1 MGTVTREPVQS
12 TAIGARHGYR
22 VAFPRRHWYPVCQS
36 SELGR
41 RPLGV
46 TMMETPLVVFRD
58 RTGHPRA
65 LLDRCSHRNLALS
78 LGRIHPDGCIE
89 CAYHGW
95 RFDGSGQC
103 AAVPGLPASPAAGG
117 SPNRRVSA
125 YPAAEQDGFVWV
137 WAEAGG
143 TPDGRPFE
151 LPRSAGRG
159 WGRVVLGADLDCT
172 LHAALEN
179 ALDVPHTAF
188 LHRGLFRGGAA
199 REITARRR
207 QLAGG
212 TEVQYVGEPVRFG
225 PVRPARTDL
234 TFEHW
239 DRFFLPS
246 VAQIEYRVE
255 GWLRL
260 TNTIVH
266 LPLAPFRT
274 RAWFVVHFWARLP
287 ATVLRPL
294 VIAQG
299 RRILRQDADVLAHQT
314 DNVRRFGEVHY
325 VSTDLDLMGN
335 SIWRLLRQ
343 SERDEASG
351 DAIGPGEDAG
361 EGPLPGH
368 GPDGDQIT
376 FWA

>member
-1 MGTVTREPVQS
+1 M
-12 TAIGARHGYR
+12 
-22 VAFPRRHWYPVCQS
+22 
-36 SELGR
+36 
-41 RPLGV
+41 
-46 TMMETPLVVFRD
+46 
-58 RTGHPRA
+58 
-65 LLDRCSHRNLALS
+65 
-78 LGRIHPDGCIE
+78 
-89 CAYHGW
+89 
-95 RFDGSGQC
+95 
-103 AAVPGLPASPAAGG
+103 
-117 SPNRRVSA
+117 
-125 YPAAEQDGFVWV
+125 
-137 WAEAGG
+137 
-143 TPDGRPFE
+143 
-151 LPRSAGRG
+151 
-159 WGRVVLGADLDCT
+159 
-172 LHAALEN
+172 
-179 ALDVPHTAF
+179 
-188 LHRGLFRGGAA
+188 
-199 REITARRR
+199 
-207 QLAGG
+207 
-212 TEVQYVGEPVRFG
+212 RFG

-246 VAQIEYRVE
+246 IAQIEYRVE

-287 ATVLRPL
+287 ATVVRPL

-351 DAIGPGEDAG
+351 DAMDPADDA
-361 EGPLPGH
+361 ERWAASRPWARRRS
-368 GPDGDQIT
+368 IT